1 MSTMAVNDTYDH
13 GVFRPDLPQAL
24 GLQNGQKV
32 QVIVRPT
39 ERIDA
44 ILDLAAEVYAG
55 LGEDEIAA
63 LEQLIQRNEDFY
75 RSTTDL
81 RSGPS

>member
-1 MSTMAVNDTYDH
+1 MSTMVVNATYDH
-13 GVFRPDLPQAL
+13 GVFRPDLPQSL

-39 ERIDA
+39 DQIDT
-44 ILDLAAEVYAG
+44 ILDMAAEVYAG
-55 LGEDEIAA
+55 LDEDEIAA
-63 LEQLIQRNEDFY
+63 IEQLVQRNDDFY